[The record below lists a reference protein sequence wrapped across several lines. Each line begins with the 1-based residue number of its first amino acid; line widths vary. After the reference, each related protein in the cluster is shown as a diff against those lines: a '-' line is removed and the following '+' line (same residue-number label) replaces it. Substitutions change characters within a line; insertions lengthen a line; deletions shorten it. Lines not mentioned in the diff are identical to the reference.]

1 MLGAKYGT
9 NAFRPM
15 HLHSGTVELPANHV
29 GLLVH
34 GGAWDIPD
42 NEVAAHQ
49 DGLHQ
54 ALARG
59 AVLLQDGASAQDV
72 VAEVVAVMEG
82 HGAFDAGCGAVLTR
96 DGTVELD
103 AGLMD
108 GTTLAYAAV
117 ACVRRIAHPV
127 HLAQRLLQRG
137 EGQVRV
143 MVGEGAEWFAS
154 DEGLPLID
162 NAALVCPRE
171 RQRYEQLRAAAHYH
185 VSHAF
190 LAAADRG
197 PQGTV
202 GCVARDRTGQLAA
215 ATSTGG
221 TPFRPAGRVGD
232 TPLPGCGFYA
242 DTHAAASATGWGE
255 AIAAVLL
262 CGRAVDAAGAGLAPE
277 AVVRTRLAH
286 LHARIHNRDG
296 QGATAGLILLHADGR
311 GAWAFTTPRMA
322 RGAWFEGGEAWV
334 MV

>member
-1 MLGAKYGT
+1 M
-9 NAFRPM
+9 R
-15 HLHSGTVELPANHV
+15 LHRGSFSLPENRA

-42 NEVAAHQ
+42 EALEAHR
-49 DGLHQ
+49 DGLRQ

-59 AVLLQDGASAQDV
+59 AALLQSGAPALEV
-72 VAEVVAVMEG
+72 VAGVVAVMEG
-82 HGAFDAGCGAVLTR
+82 HGAFDAGCGSVLTR

-103 AGLMD
+103 AGLME

-127 HLAQRLLQRG
+127 SLAYRLLQHG

-143 MVGEGAEWFAS
+143 LVGEGAERFA
-154 DEGLPLID
+154 EAQGLPLID
-162 NAALVCPRE
+162 NARLVCARE
-171 RQRYEQLRAAAHYH
+171 QQRYQQLQTASRYH

-190 LAAADRG
+190 LAAEDRL
-197 PQGTV
+197 PHGTV
-202 GCVARDRTGQLAA
+202 GCVARDRQGQLAA

-221 TPFRPAGRVGD
+221 TPYRPAGRVGD

-262 CGRAVDAAGAGLAPE
+262 CGRAVDEAQRGTAPE
-277 AVVRTRLAH
+277 AVVCARLEHLYTRI
-286 LHARIHNRDG
+286 RNRDG
-296 QGATAGLILLHADGR
+296 HGATAGLILLQADGQA
-311 GAWAFTTPRMA
+311 AWGYTTPRMA
-322 RGAWFEGGEAWV
+322 RGGWFEEGTAWV
-334 MV
+334 ETG